1 MKKLTFLFF
10 IMSIILLAAPH
21 SSLAKD
27 DLQQMIDALHNGDIL
42 ELEDKTYEGNITIN
56 KSIELIGKEGTV
68 ISGDGS
74 GNVIS
79 IEAPNVKIRNMTV
92 LGSSMNRNSSE
103 EYAGIKV
110 YSNHNVIDS
119 VTIKHSFHGIYLSQ
133 AHHNLIENSL
143 ITGLGKG
150 EIANQGNGLHIYYA
164 NDNILQNN
172 VVKGSRDGM
181 FFDYANRNEILYNS
195 ISETRYGLHYMYS
208 DDNFFEGNTFTM
220 NTGGAAIMHS
230 NGIKLE
236 QNEFI
241 FNYGHKSFGLLLLSS
256 RDTIIQDNTFF
267 LNQRGLYID
276 QATGSLVKNN
286 RIIKNQIGIEIW
298 ASSNEQI
305 FTLNEINENT
315 IPVASLGGEGRNSW
329 SENGIGNNWGRS
341 FPMIDLDQDGI
352 GDEEVRY
359 QSSLH
364 QLIEDQELVYLFL
377 QSPAIAVYE
386 KLNQFLHKEKTMFI
400 DPYPLVTKHERKQAS
415 LILIGVLAISS
426 NLYIYRH
433 YKKRLL

>member
-150 EIANQGNGLHIYYA
+150 RLPIKETGFI
-164 NDNILQNN
+164 
-172 VVKGSRDGM
+172 
-181 FFDYANRNEILYNS
+181 S
-195 ISETRYGLHYMYS
+195 IT
-208 DDNFFEGNTFTM
+208 
-220 NTGGAAIMHS
+220 
-230 NGIKLE
+230 
-236 QNEFI
+236 Q
-241 FNYGHKSFGLLLLSS
+241 
-256 RDTIIQDNTFF
+256 TIIFYKT
-267 LNQRGLYID
+267 
-276 QATGSLVKNN
+276 T
-286 RIIKNQIGIEIW
+286 
-298 ASSNEQI
+298 
-305 FTLNEINENT
+305 
-315 IPVASLGGEGRNSW
+315 W
-329 SENGIGNNWGRS
+329 SKVLE
-341 FPMIDLDQDGI
+341 M
-352 GDEEVRY
+352 
-359 QSSLH
+359 
-364 QLIEDQELVYLFL
+364 
-377 QSPAIAVYE
+377 AC
-386 KLNQFLHKEKTMFI
+386 
-400 DPYPLVTKHERKQAS
+400 S
-415 LILIGVLAISS
+415 LIMPTAMKFFIIP
-426 NLYIYRH
+426 
-433 YKKRLL
+433 